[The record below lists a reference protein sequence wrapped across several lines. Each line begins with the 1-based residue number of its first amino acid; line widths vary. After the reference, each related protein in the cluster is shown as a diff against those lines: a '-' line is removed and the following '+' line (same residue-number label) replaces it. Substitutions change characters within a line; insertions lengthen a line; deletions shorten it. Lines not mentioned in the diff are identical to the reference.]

1 MKRLT
6 QLWPLLLAASCAP
19 PSTTPDAGATDGVG
33 CALQTDCGEGDGRPS
48 RRSEL
53 DAIYDPVGQ
62 RMVMFGGSTAI
73 PVECS
78 FPPPEFT
85 AETWAFHD
93 RCGIWK
99 LIGGTAPPARTRHMM
114 AYDPAGHRAL
124 LTGGRY
130 RQGTSGDYTNFNDLW
145 QLDLD
150 TDEWSQV
157 AVTNPP
163 TARLHAAFEVNGDG
177 TKAYLFGGNISLSG
191 LNYNVQNDLWVLD
204 LETKAWQQLTPPGL
218 APQPRQWLPSLFDA
232 QRDRLVVMGG
242 SDNNALFATDYF
254 NDVWAYD
261 VATNVWMQLHTGNG
275 AAPAGRYGGEWVHD
289 VENDRY
295 LLFAGHDDTELANAN
310 DTWAFDPSD
319 NSWEQLRPGDVWNK
333 PANGTCDFPPDFT
346 VVDQEAPERRNAFV
360 AAYSSYEECP
370 SLIVAMG
377 KTDCGAVDDVQRW
390 VPSTGSWEVLVEAQE
405 GEMCLRTDTQFDCFE
420 MCL

>member
-6 QLWPLLLAASCAP
+6 RFWPLLLAASCAP
-19 PSTTPDAGATDGVG
+19 PTPTPDAGPQNVG
-33 CALQTDCGEGDGRPS
+33 CALQSDCGESDDGRPS

-53 DAIYDPVGQ
+53 DAVYDPVGQ
-62 RMVMFGGSTAI
+62 RMIMFGGTTAV
-73 PVECS
+73 PTECD
-78 FPPPEFT
+78 FPAPIFSD
-85 AETWAFHD
+85 ETWAFHD

-99 LIGGTAPPARTRHMM
+99 RIDGPGPSARTRHMM

-130 RQGTSGDYTNFNDLW
+130 RAAAQGDYVTFNDLW
-145 QLDLD
+145 QLDLE
-150 TDEWSQV
+150 TDEWSEI

-163 TARLHAAFEVNGDG
+163 VARVHAAFEVNGDG

-191 LNYNVQNDLWVLD
+191 LAYNVQNDLWELD
-204 LETKAWQQLTPPGL
+204 LETKAWRELTPTGPAPL
-218 APQPRQWLPSLFDA
+218 ARQWLPSLFDA
-232 QRDRLVVMGG
+232 ERNRLVVMGG
-242 SDNNALFATDYF
+242 SDDNALFATDYF

-261 VATNVWMQLHTGNG
+261 VDSNTWTQLHTGNG
-275 AAPAGRYGGEWVHD
+275 TAPAGRYGGEWVHD
-289 VENDRY
+289 VENDVY
-295 LLFAGHDDTELANAN
+295 LLFAGHDDTELANSN

-319 NSWEQLRPGDVWNK
+319 NTWTQLRQGDVWNK
-333 PANGTCDFPPDFT
+333 PANGFCDFPPDFT
-346 VVDQEAPERRNAFV
+346 VVDQQAPERRNSFV
-360 AAYSSYEECP
+360 ATYSSYAECP

-377 KTDCGAVDDVQRW
+377 KTDCGATDDVQRW
-390 VPSTGSWEVLVEAQE
+390 VPALGEWDMVLEARE